1 MQEQVRVLVV
11 DDQRPFRAAASAV
24 IARMPGWSVVGV
36 AETGEEAVTAAAGLV
51 PDLVLMD
58 FNLPGIDG
66 VEAATRVAAQVP
78 GVRTVLCSTYRCED
92 LPDTGPAIAAYLHK
106 EELGTAALTT
116 LWRSIRPAA

>member
-11 DDQRPFRAAASAV
+11 DDQRPFRVAASAV

-36 AETGEEAVTAAAGLV
+36 AETGEEAVSVASGLV

-66 VEAATRVAAQVP
+66 VEAAARVAASVP
-78 GVRTVLCSTYRCED
+78 GVRTVLCSTYRRED
-92 LPDTGPAIAAYLHK
+92 IPGADKVAAYLNK
-106 EELGTAALTT
+106 EELGRAALQT
-116 LWRSIRPAA
+116 LWQEIRPAA